1 MAARGTPVAQQPAPA
16 VVPMDDV
23 VQALIEHLVE
33 PLLPARVSSAEPPT
47 IDQQN
52 SVAKQMHS
60 VVLLYNYYHRKQFP
74 RLEFLCF
81 EAFCKVATIAKPILL
96 TYMNVMHKNAE
107 ELQDLDQ
114 QLSVMEKKIMDA
126 CNISKTL
133 DALKNAPNMDGW
145 LVSRVAVFLVDAS
158 KEKCFLDFGSMT
170 QGVWSLVEKEIKK
183 PIALVNSRKMK
194 KHASKNKSF
203 SCDYSDGLLENEDSL
218 QQLAFSVMEQKTG
231 ISCSKFSI
239 LERHLT
245 YSLTQ
250 EKTTIRL
257 YVMISM
263 EVVTDGLVEFSIK
276 DVLTS
281 LSGPLIV
288 TGLIPEVT
296 SAVEYYHLLPYVNI
310 LSNWLSRE
318 APHAEFL
325 DLPRHLP
332 EVSEC
337 SLRSDR
343 VLTVESHEMN
353 NLSGQV
359 EQIVDTSSN
368 NISKAANEV
377 TNKKCSSLHPT
388 NGPSNGCTEK
398 ADMLNS
404 VKKPHITK
412 SNEGQTFGQ
421 VEQIVATSNN
431 NIGKTANE
439 LTSKKS
445 SSLHPRNDPSN
456 GCTEQADMLNSSKK
470 PRITKSND
478 GETFGRKSV
487 HLTSQDAA
495 SPSFLPLFPVQHTSE
510 NYDEFNFFMASKRND
525 LLQASLRILIKRRND
540 LVQQQR
546 CLEDEIAHCE
556 MNIQAIVNGQGSMK
570 SKVESMIE
578 ACNALCSDVRGYPQE
593 IKVKRLSE
601 AILRSKSSSQE
612 LDDMCCENG
621 WILPRYTVLP
631 STADGYFQASVTVRG
646 IDFEMTAN
654 GDSMSS
660 PCDARLAAATNM
672 LSKIRSMIEQQ
683 RA

>member
-1 MAARGTPVAQQPAPA
+1 
-16 VVPMDDV
+16 MDDV

-52 SVAKQMHS
+52 SVAKQACYYSIFDLLMHS

-310 LSNWLSRE
+310 LSNWLSRYVTIYLIECHLKPRE

-478 GETFGRKSV
+478 GETFGRKS
-487 HLTSQDAA
+487 
-495 SPSFLPLFPVQHTSE
+495 
-510 NYDEFNFFMASKRND
+510 RND

-601 AILRSKSSSQE
+601 AILRSKSSSQASNIMHLWDSFFE

-631 STADGYFQASVTVRG
+631 STADAIFVAGYFQASVTVRG

>member
-33 PLLPARVSSAEPPT
+33 PLLPARVSSPPT

-52 SVAKQMHS
+52 SVAKQACRYSIFDLLVFLMHS

-74 RLEFLCF
+74 WLEFLCF

-96 TYMNVMHKNAE
+96 TYMNAMHKNAE

-133 DALKNAPNMDGW
+133 DALKNVPNMDGW

-170 QGVWSLVEKEIKK
+170 QGVWSLVEKEIDK
-183 PIALVNSRKMK
+183 PIALVNSTKTK

-203 SCDYSDGLLENEDSL
+203 SCDYSDGLLENEDSF

-257 YVMISM
+257 YVMKSM
-263 EVVTDGLVEFSIK
+263 EVVNDGLVEFSIK

-288 TGLIPEVT
+288 TGLTPEVT
-296 SAVEYYHLLPYVNI
+296 SAVEFYHLLPYVNI
-310 LSNWLSRE
+310 LSNWLSRYVTIYLIECHLKPRE
-318 APHAEFL
+318 APHADFL
-325 DLPRHLP
+325 DLPRHVP

-337 SLRSDR
+337 SLQSDR
-343 VLTVESHEMN
+343 VLTVESHGMN

-368 NISKAANEV
+368 NVSEAANEV
-377 TNKKCSSLHPT
+377 TNKKCSSLHHT
-388 NGPSNGCTEK
+388 NGPSNGCSK
-398 ADMLNS
+398 QADMLDS
-404 VKKPHITK
+404 VKKPRITK
-412 SNEGQTFGQ
+412 SNEGETFGQ

-431 NIGKTANE
+431 NVGKTANE

-456 GCTEQADMLNSSKK
+456 GCTEQQADMLDSAKK
-470 PRITKSND
+470 PRVSK
-478 GETFGRKSV
+478 GV

-495 SPSFLPLFPVQHTSE
+495 SPSFLPLLPVQHTSE
-510 NYDEFNFFMASKRND
+510 NHDEFNFVMASKRND

-540 LVQQQR
+540 L
-546 CLEDEIAHCE
+546 
-556 MNIQAIVNGQGSMK
+556 
-570 SKVESMIE
+570 
-578 ACNALCSDVRGYPQE
+578 
-593 IKVKRLSE
+593 
-601 AILRSKSSSQE
+601 E
-612 LDDMCCENG
+612 LDDVCCENG
-621 WILPRYTVLP
+621 WILPRYNVLP
-631 STADGYFQASVTVRG
+631 STTADRCFQASVTVRG
-646 IDFEMTAN
+646 IDFEMTAH

-660 PCDARLAAATNM
+660 PCEARLTAATNM
-672 LSKIRSMIEQQ
+672 LSKIRSMIEQRTAHQ
-683 RA
+683 REEG

>member
-33 PLLPARVSSAEPPT
+33 PLLPARVSSAESPT

-52 SVAKQMHS
+52 SVAKQACHYSIFDLLVFLMHS

-107 ELQDLDQ
+107 ELQDLVQ

-170 QGVWSLVEKEIKK
+170 QGVWSLVEKEIEK

-203 SCDYSDGLLENEDSL
+203 SCDYSDGLFENEDSL
-218 QQLAFSVMEQKTG
+218 QQIAFSVMEQKTG

-257 YVMISM
+257 YVMKSM

-288 TGLIPEVT
+288 TGLTPEVT
-296 SAVEYYHLLPYVNI
+296 SAVAYRDGYVTIYLIECHLKP
-310 LSNWLSRE
+310 RE
-318 APHAEFL
+318 APHADFL

-337 SLRSDR
+337 SLQSDR

-388 NGPSNGCTEK
+388 NGPSNGCTEQV
-398 ADMLNS
+398 DMLNS

-412 SNEGQTFGQ
+412 SNEGETFGQ

-439 LTSKKS
+439 LTSNKI

-456 GCTEQADMLNSSKK
+456 GCTEQADTLNSAKK
-470 PRITKSND
+470 PRVTKSND

-487 HLTSQDAA
+487 HLNSQDAA
-495 SPSFLPLFPVQHTSE
+495 SPSFLPLLPVQHTSE
-510 NYDEFNFFMASKRND
+510 NYDEFNFVMASKRND

-546 CLEDEIAHCE
+546 CLGDEIARCE
-556 MNIQAIVNGQGSMK
+556 MNIQAIVNAN
-570 SKVESMIE
+570 EP
-578 ACNALCSDVRGYPQE
+578 ALCV
-593 IKVKRLSE
+593 LW
-601 AILRSKSSSQE
+601 E

-621 WILPRYTVLP
+621 WILPRYNVLP
-631 STADGYFQASVTVRG
+631 STADRYFQASVTVRG
-646 IDFEMTAN
+646 IDFEMTAH

-660 PCDARLAAATNM
+660 PCEARLAAATNM
-672 LSKIRSMIEQQ
+672 LSKIRSMIEQ

>member
-310 LSNWLSRE
+310 LSNWLS
-318 APHAEFL
+318 
-325 DLPRHLP
+325 RHLP

>member
-1 MAARGTPVAQQPAPA
+1 
-16 VVPMDDV
+16 MDDV

-310 LSNWLSRE
+310 LSNWLSRYVTIYLIECHLKPRE

-478 GETFGRKSV
+478 GETFGRKS
-487 HLTSQDAA
+487 
-495 SPSFLPLFPVQHTSE
+495 
-510 NYDEFNFFMASKRND
+510 RND

>member
-33 PLLPARVSSAEPPT
+33 PLLPARVSSPPT

-52 SVAKQMHS
+52 SVAKQACRYSIFDLLVFLMHS

-96 TYMNVMHKNAE
+96 TYMNAMHKNAE

-133 DALKNAPNMDGW
+133 DALKNVPNMDGW

-170 QGVWSLVEKEIKK
+170 QGVWSLVEKEIDK
-183 PIALVNSRKMK
+183 PIALVNSTKTK

-203 SCDYSDGLLENEDSL
+203 SCDYSDGLLENEDSF

-257 YVMISM
+257 YVMKSM
-263 EVVTDGLVEFSIK
+263 EVVNDGLVEFSIK

-288 TGLIPEVT
+288 TGLTPEVT
-296 SAVEYYHLLPYVNI
+296 SAVEFYHLLPYVNI
-310 LSNWLSRE
+310 LSNWLSR
-318 APHAEFL
+318 HV
-325 DLPRHLP
+325 P

-337 SLRSDR
+337 SLQSDR
-343 VLTVESHEMN
+343 VLTVESHGMN

-359 EQIVDTSSN
+359 EQIVDTTSN
-368 NISKAANEV
+368 NISEAANEV
-377 TNKKCSSLHPT
+377 TNKKCSSLHHT
-388 NGPSNGCTEK
+388 NGPSNGCSK
-398 ADMLNS
+398 QADMLDS
-404 VKKPHITK
+404 VKKPRITK
-412 SNEGQTFGQ
+412 SNEGETFGQ

-431 NIGKTANE
+431 NVGKTANE

-456 GCTEQADMLNSSKK
+456 GCTEQQADMLDSAKK
-470 PRITKSND
+470 PRVSK
-478 GETFGRKSV
+478 GV

-495 SPSFLPLFPVQHTSE
+495 SPSFLPLLPVQHTSE
-510 NYDEFNFFMASKRND
+510 NHDEFNFVMASKRND

-546 CLEDEIAHCE
+546 CLEDEIARCE
-556 MNIQAIVNGQGSMK
+556 MNIQAMVNGQGSMK

-593 IKVKRLSE
+593 IK
-601 AILRSKSSSQE
+601 E
-612 LDDMCCENG
+612 LDDVCCENG
-621 WILPRYTVLP
+621 WILPRYDVLP
-631 STADGYFQASVTVRG
+631 STADRCFQASVTVRG
-646 IDFEMTAN
+646 IDFEMTAH

-660 PCDARLAAATNM
+660 PCDARLSAATNM
-672 LSKIRSMIEQQ
+672 LSKIRSMIEQRTSHQ
-683 RA
+683 REEG

>member
-33 PLLPARVSSAEPPT
+33 PPPREGLFATDDRPAELRRQTGMPC
-47 IDQQN
+47 IQ
-52 SVAKQMHS
+52 
-60 VVLLYNYYHRKQFP
+60 
-74 RLEFLCF
+74 LCF
-81 EAFCKVATIAKPILL
+81 FTTIITGSNFHGLTTIAKPILL
-96 TYMNVMHKNAE
+96 TYMNAMHKNAE

-133 DALKNAPNMDGW
+133 DALKNVPNMDGW

-158 KEKCFLDFGSMT
+158 KENYKD
-170 QGVWSLVEKEIKK
+170 E
-183 PIALVNSRKMK
+183 

-203 SCDYSDGLLENEDSL
+203 SCDYSDGLLENEDSF

-257 YVMISM
+257 YVMKSM
-263 EVVTDGLVEFSIK
+263 EVVNDGLVEFSIK

-288 TGLIPEVT
+288 TGLTPEVT
-296 SAVEYYHLLPYVNI
+296 SAVEFYHLLPYVNI

-318 APHAEFL
+318 APHADFL
-325 DLPRHLP
+325 DLPRHVP

-337 SLRSDR
+337 SLQSDR
-343 VLTVESHEMN
+343 VLTVESHGMN

-359 EQIVDTSSN
+359 EQIVDTTSN
-368 NISKAANEV
+368 NISEAANEV
-377 TNKKCSSLHPT
+377 TNKSAAVCIIQMALAMA
-388 NGPSNGCTEK
+388 
-398 ADMLNS
+398 ADMLDS
-404 VKKPHITK
+404 VKKPRITK
-412 SNEGQTFGQ
+412 SNEGETFGQ

-431 NIGKTANE
+431 NVGKTANE

-456 GCTEQADMLNSSKK
+456 GCTEQQADMLDSAKK
-470 PRITKSND
+470 PRVSK
-478 GETFGRKSV
+478 GV

-495 SPSFLPLFPVQHTSE
+495 SPSFLPLLPVQHTSE
-510 NYDEFNFFMASKRND
+510 NHDEFNFVMASKRND

-546 CLEDEIAHCE
+546 CLEDEIARCE
-556 MNIQAIVNGQGSMK
+556 MNIQAMVNGQGSMK

-593 IKVKRLSE
+593 IK
-601 AILRSKSSSQE
+601 E
-612 LDDMCCENG
+612 LDDVCCENG
-621 WILPRYTVLP
+621 WILPRYNVLP
-631 STADGYFQASVTVRG
+631 STADRCFQASVTARG
-646 IDFEMTAN
+646 IDFEMTAH

-660 PCDARLAAATNM
+660 PCEARVMEYNYDLC
-672 LSKIRSMIEQQ
+672 LHKSEI
-683 RA
+683 